1 MNENQLLKEF
11 RNKVEERFNNKYEE
25 FLHERGIPLRFVPR
39 NALEKV
45 VNKQMDFGFHEF
57 VDEQKG
63 EIKENNYTDKIDDY
77 VAENYNDSYIY
88 LQFEQVIKEE
98 EIATKIKDE
107 LLSMLTTTDPYRNLP
122 RSYWLTQVNKVR
134 TLKELGRYVEDV
146 EDFIITY
153 APEWEEILEE
163 NR

>member
-39 NALEKV
+39 NTLEKV
-45 VNKQMDFGFHEF
+45 VNKQMDYGFHEF

-98 EIATKIKDE
+98 E
-107 LLSMLTTTDPYRNLP
+107 
-122 RSYWLTQVNKVR
+122 
-134 TLKELGRYVEDV
+134 
-146 EDFIITY
+146 
-153 APEWEEILEE
+153 
-163 NR
+163 